1 MRSGKKPAKF
11 HGRTEHLLFARG
23 AVILALAL
31 TVVLLRFYRLDE
43 LPPGISQDA
52 GAHGVD
58 ALRVLQGEHAVF
70 FPRNFGREGMIVY
83 GVALATSLLGRTVM
97 AIYLPT
103 ALASA
108 GTVFAA
114 FWLGQVLFDRDVVGR
129 PTPWRALTVGGV
141 AAGLLA
147 VSLSQTFIGRAGVRA
162 NYLPLI
168 LSLCFAFLWSGWRQR
183 SLWRIALAGACAGL
197 LPYTYIPARL
207 VPFLLF
213 FFGLSFLPSLIKNR
227 GKEEECEKGENSSVL
242 SKIPSALF
250 DDLKMCGVFLG
261 CAVLVAAPILLHF
274 AIYPDHF
281 FMRSDLVSVFS
292 SHISQGDPV
301 GTLLHNVWNHLLA
314 FGFRGDWATR
324 HNIPFRPMLNPWEA
338 SFFWF
343 GVVMAGWKSRRPA
356 YRLLFLWLVIL
367 LLPAVLARGMMP
379 PPSFIRLIG
388 VVPAVYLIIGV
399 GLWEALQLVSN
410 PGRALPDRV
419 NLLFRT
425 HETGLT
431 MALGVVVAGL
441 VMVRGVN
448 TYNAYFREGAVNPR
462 FQNEFNSEWNDV
474 AQMLNSLPSD
484 SSTVY
489 LLPYEYDVN
498 FGFEY
503 LYQGESPAYVFD
515 ARILDLPRAIESTLR
530 ELGNVTEA
538 KLVQVSDD
546 DAHVR
551 HLLDMHG
558 RYVGSDEYRQFT
570 IHSYT
575 DVELDR
581 PWAYYHYLEPMVV
594 HYDGGIS
601 LLGFALGQGKKQYP
615 ARQIPSLN
623 DSRSLWVD
631 LQWQIQAELDVD
643 YAVSLRLHNAQGERV
658 YQKDQWLLLGGLDYA
673 PTSRWVGDGPV
684 DTHIMFPF
692 PPHLPAGEYEL
703 RLIVYNMETGIP
715 TVEIDVWEPE
725 QVLAKLRLAEYLGTG
740 FNSAC
745 LQLSEKLI
753 RPYAGASV
761 LARIGEQIAAW
772 VE

>member
-1 MRSGKKPAKF
+1 
-11 HGRTEHLLFARG
+11 
-23 AVILALAL
+23 
-31 TVVLLRFYRLDE
+31 
-43 LPPGISQDA
+43 
-52 GAHGVD
+52 
-58 ALRVLQGEHAVF
+58 
-70 FPRNFGREGMIVY
+70 MIVY
-83 GVALATSLLGRTVM
+83 GVALATALLGRNVM

-114 FWLGQVLFDRDVVGR
+114 FWLGHVLFDRDEVGR
-129 PTPWRALTVGGV
+129 ATPWRALTVGGV

-162 NYLPLI
+162 SYLPLF

-183 SLWRIALAGACAGL
+183 SWWRIALAGACAGL

-207 VPFLLF
+207 VPFLFF

-227 GKEEECEKGENSSVL
+227 GKEEECKKRENSSFF

-250 DDLKMCGVFLG
+250 DDLKMCGIFLG

-292 SHISQGDPV
+292 SHISQGNPV

-343 GVVMAGWKSRRPA
+343 GVVMAGWKSQRPA
-356 YRLLFLWLVIL
+356 YRLLLLWLVIL

-379 PPSFIRLIG
+379 PPSFIRMIG

-399 GLWEALQLVSN
+399 GLWEAFKLVRQL
-410 PGRALPDRV
+410 GRALPVRV

-431 MALGVVVAGL
+431 MAVGVVVAGL

-448 TYNAYFREGAVNPR
+448 TYNAYFLEGAINPR
-462 FQNEFNSEWNDV
+462 FQSEFNSEWNDV
-474 AQMLNSLPSD
+474 AQMLNTLPSG
-484 SSTVY
+484 SGTVY
-489 LLPYEYDVN
+489 LLPYEYDIN
-498 FGFEY
+498 FGFDY

-515 ARILDLPRAIESTLR
+515 ARILDLPRAIESALR
-530 ELGNVTEA
+530 ESGNVTEA
-538 KLVQVSDD
+538 KLVQVSDN

-558 RYVGSDEYRQFT
+558 RYVGSDKYRQFT
-570 IHSYT
+570 IHRYT
-575 DVELDR
+575 DVELER
-581 PWAYYHYLEPMVV
+581 PWAYYHYLEPMAV

-615 ARQIPSLN
+615 AQQLLSLN

-631 LQWQIQAELDVD
+631 LQWHTDAELDVD
-643 YAVSLRLHNAQGERV
+643 YAVSLRLHDAQGARV
-658 YQKDQWLLLGGLDYA
+658 YQKDQWLLQGGLDYA
-673 PTSRWVGDGPV
+673 PTSRWMGDGPV
-684 DTHIMFPF
+684 DTHIMFPI
-692 PPHLPAGEYEL
+692 PSHLPAGEYEL
-703 RLIVYNMETGIP
+703 RLIVYNIETGTP

-725 QVLAKLRLAEYLGTG
+725 QVLARLRLAEHPGTG
-740 FNSAC
+740 IQQR
-745 LQLSEKLI
+745 L
-753 RPYAGASV
+753 PSV
-761 LARIGEQIAAW
+761 EREAHTPLTSFSQ
-772 VE
+772 